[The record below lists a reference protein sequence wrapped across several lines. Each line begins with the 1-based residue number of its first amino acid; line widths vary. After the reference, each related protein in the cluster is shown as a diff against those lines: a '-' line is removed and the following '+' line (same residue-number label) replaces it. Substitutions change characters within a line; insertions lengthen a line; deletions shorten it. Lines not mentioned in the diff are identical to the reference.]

1 MMIFQSLFRGKKNS
15 RDEDCNRIRIG
26 EHTVCLNSRGRIPVI
41 LQRLNRKKLEI
52 FDLVYMNQEALK
64 LSLETGEVHV
74 FRRSKS
80 EIEKLIEETGQ
91 SYSIGSI
98 KIAKNRRA
106 LLMTI
111 KNGNF
116 SGNYQSFIHEVDFE
130 NRK

>member
-15 RDEDCNRIRIG
+15 RDEDCDRIRIG
-26 EHTVCLNSRGRIPVI
+26 EHTVFLNSRGRIPVI
-41 LQRLNRKKLEI
+41 LQQQKRKKLEI

-64 LSLETGEVHV
+64 LSLETEEVHV

-91 SYSIGSI
+91 GYRIGSI

-111 KNGNF
+111 KNGKL
-116 SGNYQSFIHEVDFE
+116 SANYQSFIHEVHLE